1 MVHMKKFINLID
13 HLPRFLLIPKLVV
26 LTLRAFPKWNL
37 MSFVIYDAIELP
49 MDEFYHLKDNDE
61 RMLRMVILIKKN

>member
-1 MVHMKKFINLID
+1 
-13 HLPRFLLIPKLVV
+13 
-26 LTLRAFPKWNL
+26 